1 LLHCSKTT
9 ANHIKRLGIIDDAI
23 TQIGRKIVVDA
34 DQALKLLNRNE
45 NNDEMEMKN
54 GKGGRPLKKQGK
66 KEQIV
71 QFWVTRGQSQFCGVY

>member
-1 LLHCSKTT
+1 MHCSKTT

-45 NNDEMEMKN
+45 NNDEME
-54 GKGGRPLKKQGK
+54 
-66 KEQIV
+66 
-71 QFWVTRGQSQFCGVY
+71 